1 MSSQPSSSKPEGVSK
16 CRYTTSALSKGTATL
31 QEGITR
37 GTMADDENNKT
48 QAEEDRLLMPPPPRP
63 AARQTRSSPQKGS
76 PQKGSP
82 RKTTEFTMTLRSQK
96 KKNKNKDKPGS
107 VAASTDTTTGTDAT
121 EANDNA
127 DSEKPEDGTKESEDD
142 TKEQEDD
149 LPPIK
154 PLTEQ
159 ERLLLPGIRINDPV
173 PDPTWLF
180 ETMTPEEAELW
191 RELAPQAG
199 DRMLTVDEVD
209 KLCDEFYK
217 ESRE

>member
-1 MSSQPSSSKPEGVSK
+1 
-16 CRYTTSALSKGTATL
+16 
-31 QEGITR
+31 
-37 GTMADDENNKT
+37 MADDKNTKM
-48 QAEEDRLLMPPPPRP
+48 QAEEDRLLMPPPSRP
-63 AARQTRSSPQKGS
+63 TTRQTRSSPQKGS

-82 RKTTEFTMTLRSQK
+82 QKGSPQKGSPQKGSPRKTDEFTMTLRSQK
-96 KKNKNKDKPGS
+96 SKNKKKGKGKKKPEP
-107 VAASTDTTTGTDAT
+107 VAASADTDTDTDAT
-121 EANDNA
+121 EANDNV
-127 DSEKPEDGTKESEDD
+127 DSEGPDDD

-149 LPPIK
+149 LPPIE

-159 ERLLLPGIRINDPV
+159 ERLLFPGIRINDPE
-173 PDPTWLF
+173 PEPTWLF